1 MNTSTLSTAF
11 DEVDN
16 NTRVLSLVASVPE
29 IISSSVIHEL
39 EPVDDAHYNMSHNRR
54 GVAAVFNHRK
64 FLHASERKGTDADCD
79 NIRQVLIYLQFEVR
93 VYDDLTRKE
102 IKQVLDD
109 LAEEDHKNS
118 DCLLVVIMTHGDD
131 DVLHAKDGTFNV
143 DRLWENF
150 IGDSCP
156 SLLGKPKLFFIQ
168 ACRGSSFDTG
178 VHFSQCM
185 TQVAKTVVPYA
196 MRELPQPSI
205 VPGCPKSS
213 IQYAIPSMAD
223 LLVMYSTYKGHYSW
237 RNPSTG
243 SWFIRALCDE
253 LREHGNSK
261 ELLQLLTSVSRRVA
275 YEFQSNVPNNS
286 QIDCQKQMP
295 CIVSMLTR
303 RIYFS
308 KK

>member
-1 MNTSTLSTAF
+1 
-11 DEVDN
+11 
-16 NTRVLSLVASVPE
+16 
-29 IISSSVIHEL
+29 
-39 EPVDDAHYNMSHNRR
+39 
-54 GVAAVFNHRK
+54 
-64 FLHASERKGTDADCD
+64 
-79 NIRQVLIYLQFEVR
+79 
-93 VYDDLTRKE
+93 
-102 IKQVLDD
+102 
-109 LAEEDHKNS
+109 EDHKNS

-185 TQVAKTVVPYA
+185 KQVAKT
-196 MRELPQPSI
+196 
-205 VPGCPKSS
+205 SS

-275 YEFQSNVPNNS
+275 YEFQSNVPN
-286 QIDCQKQMP
+286 
-295 CIVSMLTR
+295 
-303 RIYFS
+303 
-308 KK
+308 